1 MPGGDGTGPRGMGP
15 SIGRGL
21 GFCGRAG
28 VPGAA
33 GGFRRPGLA
42 CRRGWGAGRGGYAAG
57 AAPVGSVEY
66 TAEDYAA
73 WLTGLNTW
81 LVKQPGAP
89 QAAFTGEK
97 PGRVITIR
105 IMGALPAELV
115 MDSDKHAALA
125 AGLAKIAADEYLKR
139 FETDL
144 SVEITVEEQLSGGG
158 MWMET
163 FHDIVLRSE
172 WEKQGGEG

>member
-1 MPGGDGTGPRGMGP
+1 MKRCLLSADCRRPAP
-15 SIGRGL
+15 SSGGL
-21 GFCGRAG
+21 GGLLVTIALIAAAIIAG
-28 VPGAA
+28 V
-33 GGFRRPGLA
+33 LLL
-42 CRRGWGAGRGGYAAG
+42 RGEKK
-57 AAPVGSVEY
+57 VEY

-73 WLTGLNTW
+73 WMTGLNTW

-89 QAAFTGEK
+89 RAAFTGEK

-105 IMGALPAELV
+105 IMGSLPAELV

-125 AGLAKIAADEYLKR
+125 AGLAKTAADEYLKR
-139 FETDL
+139 FQTDL

-163 FHDIVLRSE
+163 FHDTVLRSE
-172 WEKQGGEG
+172 WEKQGGGG